1 MEDCSWCYYVIFP
14 IILLIILSYT
24 SSKVSF
30 LIKFIYLYSAY
41 IGVSFIICFCCFF
54 RMRHPKNGVFGAKIL
69 HYVHKLIP
77 IEFEIEGVE
86 LLKCPTAAVVLFNHQ
101 SSIDLMSLFEI
112 WPLLGNC
119 GPIAKRELLLI
130 QPFGLA
136 CWMCGAE
143 FINRRSKTS
152 HDDINQMGARAKEE
166 GKKLMIFP
174 EGTRNSKKGLT
185 MLPFKKGAFHIAIDG
200 KLPILP
206 VVLSEYDFL
215 DTKKWIFNPGKV
227 TIKVLPRI
235 DTSEYTKENIDDL
248 VAHTRNMMLEELK
261 NISKPKTE

>member
-1 MEDCSWCYYVIFP
+1 MDCDWCSNVLFA
-14 IILLIILSYT
+14 IISIIILSYT
-24 SSKVSF
+24 STKVNF
-30 LIKFIYLYSAY
+30 LVKFIFLYSAY
-41 IGVSFIICFCCFF
+41 MATSAFIVLIFWF
-54 RMRHPKNGVFGAKIL
+54 RVRDPANAVFVANWIMK
-69 HYVHKLIP
+69 YVHRMSGV
-77 IEFEIEGVE
+77 EFEIEGAE
-86 LLKCPTAAVVLFNHQ
+86 LLKCPTAAVVVLNHQ

-112 WPLLGNC
+112 WPHLENA
-119 GPIAKRELLLI
+119 GPIAKRELLYF

-143 FINRRSKTS
+143 FINRKSKTS
-152 HDDINQMGARAKEE
+152 HADINDMGHRAKAE

-174 EGTRNSKKGLT
+174 EGTRNGAKGLS

-215 DTKKWIFNPGKV
+215 DTKKMIFNRGKV

-235 DTSEYTKENIDDL
+235 DTSEYNKENIDEL
-248 VAHTRNMMLEELK
+248 VTLTRDKMLGEFK
-261 NISKPKTE
+261 NISKAKAE

>member
-1 MEDCSWCYYVIFP
+1 MSHVQ
-14 IILLIILSYT
+14 
-24 SSKVSF
+24 
-30 LIKFIYLYSAY
+30 YS
-41 IGVSFIICFCCFF
+41 
-54 RMRHPKNGVFGAKIL
+54 
-69 HYVHKLIP
+69 
-77 IEFEIEGVE
+77 
-86 LLKCPTAAVVLFNHQ
+86 
-101 SSIDLMSLFEI
+101 
-112 WPLLGNC
+112 
-119 GPIAKRELLLI
+119 
-130 QPFGLA
+130 
-136 CWMCGAE
+136 
-143 FINRRSKTS
+143 RRSKTS

>member
-1 MEDCSWCYYVIFP
+1 M
-14 IILLIILSYT
+14 
-24 SSKVSF
+24 
-30 LIKFIYLYSAY
+30 
-41 IGVSFIICFCCFF
+41 
-54 RMRHPKNGVFGAKIL
+54 
-69 HYVHKLIP
+69 
-77 IEFEIEGVE
+77 
-86 LLKCPTAAVVLFNHQ
+86 LFNHQ

-143 FINRRSKTS
+143 FINRFGNVHLLFCVSCVILYPSRRSKTS